1 MAANPLLRET
11 NWFHAGNVIWL
22 YDATGTGNQDQSG
35 IKQTLQIQ
43 IESILPKQQY
53 QLINKGNQLV
63 VLLPDNRNLYKQKSK
78 DSMRLAG
85 DIVNADSL
93 VVTETELALPA
104 SQITGIKGVLQDPSH
119 RYNPRYFSL
128 QLNNFDPDN
137 LKANAVAVYQDA
149 SRIAVS
155 KSGFISGYI
164 TSEDK
169 TPQPWLIIEVRIS
182 HQDNLDTE
190 DIDESRNWTLYA
202 QTNKFGDF
210 VVPLDILP
218 ADESQGW
225 KNEYSVKLKL
235 FSCAMEKGF
244 PDLDQQSADPL
255 EMVYPNLDSSQ
266 TEIQFALTFGQKL
279 RLHSPDSNALIVKL

>member
-1 MAANPLLRET
+1 MAANSVLRET
-11 NWFHAGNVIWL
+11 SWFHAANLIWL
-22 YDATGTGNQDQSG
+22 YDATGTGNQLKSA
-35 IKQTLQIQ
+35 IKSRLQVE

-53 QLINKGNQLV
+53 QLINKGSQLV
-63 VLLPDNRNLYKQKSK
+63 FLLPENKSLYQQKSK

-85 DIVNADSL
+85 EIISEESL
-93 VVTETELALPA
+93 PATESDLALPA
-104 SQITGIKGVLQDPSH
+104 SQIAEIKAVLKDPAQV
-119 RYNPRYFSL
+119 YNPRYFSL
-128 QLNNFDPDN
+128 AVNSFDPDN
-137 LKANAVAVYQDA
+137 LKTNAVALYQNA
-149 SRIAVS
+149 AKTPVS

-169 TPQPWLIIEVRIS
+169 TPQPWLIIEVNIQ

-190 DIDESRNWTLYA
+190 DINESRNWTLYA

-210 VVPLDILP
+210 VIPLDILP

-225 KNEYSVKLKL
+225 KNEYSVRIKL

-244 PDLDQQSADPL
+244 PDLDKQSADPL
-255 EMVYPNLDSSQ
+255 SIVYPNPDSSE
-266 TEIQFALTFGQKL
+266 TEIQLAISFGQKL